1 MPVDVQCPGA
11 CARADPR
18 TVHDTK
24 DRMRHRRRRSSSAQ
38 HQRWIRRRH
47 ARPWRVRARSA
58 TADLRST
65 TGDAPDR
72 PDRSQNRAV
81 TATERHGSQPPRK
94 TRIHTGQNSHG
105 KTRITRIN
113 RPRKNTDKHARITF
127 IDLFRVH
134 LCGLPWL
141 SSPVGDAPDRPDR
154 SQNRAVTATERHGS
168 QPPRT
173 TRIHT
178 GQNSHGKTRITRIN
192 KPRINADKHGW
203 HLSTYP
209 CSSVF
214 FRG

>member
-113 RPRKNTDKHARITF
+113 KPRKNTDKH
-127 IDLFRVH
+127 
-134 LCGLPWL
+134 
-141 SSPVGDAPDRPDR
+141 
-154 SQNRAVTATERHGS
+154 GS
-168 QPPRT
+168 
-173 TRIHT
+173 
-178 GQNSHGKTRITRIN
+178 
-192 KPRINADKHGW
+192 
-203 HLSTYP
+203 HLSTYSVFILW
-209 CSSVF
+209 SSVAKQPG
-214 FRG
+214 RRRPRSPRPVSESCGDGHGATRIATATDNTHSYRPKQPRQNTDHTDQ

>member
-81 TATERHGSQPPRK
+81 TATERHGSQPPRT
-94 TRIHTGQNSHG
+94 TRIHTAKTATAKHGLHGSIGHG
-105 KTRITRIN
+105 KTRT
-113 RPRKNTDKHARITF
+113 NTDHIYRLIP
-127 IDLFRVH
+127 
-134 LCGLPWL
+134 C
-141 SSPVGDAPDRPDR
+141 SS
-154 SQNRAVTATERHGS
+154 RAVTATERHGS
-168 QPPRT
+168 QPPRK

>member
-81 TATERHGSQPPRK
+81 TATERHGSQPPR
-94 TRIHTGQNSHG
+94 
-105 KTRITRIN
+105 
-113 RPRKNTDKHARITF
+113 
-127 IDLFRVH
+127 
-134 LCGLPWL
+134 
-141 SSPVGDAPDRPDR
+141 
-154 SQNRAVTATERHGS
+154 
-168 QPPRT
+168 T

-178 GQNSHGKTRITRIN
+178 GQNSQGKTRITRIN

-209 CSSVF
+209 WGVSDFLCAGRVKSNAGGRCGKPRSVRF
-214 FRG
+214 SKWLWTRSWRP

>member
-1 MPVDVQCPGA
+1 MRWPAGSIPLRVSKLPRPVATLEEESPEAARSALYASTPRNERTTDQSNDMPVDVQCPGA

-81 TATERHGSQPPRK
+81 TATERHGSKPSR
-94 TRIHTGQNSHG
+94 N
-105 KTRITRIN
+105 
-113 RPRKNTDKHARITF
+113 
-127 IDLFRVH
+127 
-134 LCGLPWL
+134 
-141 SSPVGDAPDRPDR
+141 
-154 SQNRAVTATERHGS
+154 
-168 QPPRT
+168 

>member
-113 RPRKNTDKHARITF
+113 RPRKNTDKH
-127 IDLFRVH
+127 
-134 LCGLPWL
+134 
-141 SSPVGDAPDRPDR
+141 
-154 SQNRAVTATERHGS
+154 GS
-168 QPPRT
+168 
-173 TRIHT
+173 
-178 GQNSHGKTRITRIN
+178 
-192 KPRINADKHGW
+192 
-203 HLSTYP
+203 HLSTY
-209 CSSVF
+209 SVF
-214 FRG
+214 ISCGDGHGATRIATATENTHSHRSKQPRKNTDYTDQ